1 MPITSVGLGVLAR
14 EAKKKAQQEPDAL
27 ANHCPQVMHH
37 RSNDPPRLDPF
48 APLNALSKPGSQSSG
63 SQATQA
69 SLPVDLLIA
78 TSLSL
83 PASPNALTCQPPPPV
98 RLKQLVPL
106 FQMLQGGALL
116 PAFHYSI
123 RSAASTSSCVQGPIT
138 IYFCMSLVPDIA
150 TTLPQPLPYGPSA
163 VAPTHGGLHTG
174 GGAKARIS
182 EGNSSSYAI
191 LVRPSPKT
199 ADLRHPHMQ
208 GIPYPVIYHMD
219 PRPPSSFCLA
229 QH

>member
-1 MPITSVGLGVLAR
+1 MPLTST
-14 EAKKKAQQEPDAL
+14 QQEPDAF

-48 APLNALSKPGSQSSG
+48 APLNALSKPGSQSS
-63 SQATQA
+63 SR
-69 SLPVDLLIA
+69 
-78 TSLSL
+78 
-83 PASPNALTCQPPPPV
+83 PPPPV

-123 RSAASTSSCVQGPIT
+123 RSAASTSSCVVRPHH
-138 IYFCMSLVPDIA
+138 Y
-150 TTLPQPLPYGPSA
+150 PYPSA
-163 VAPTHGGLHTG
+163 VAPTHGGLHTD

-182 EGNSSSYAI
+182 EGNSSGYAI

-219 PRPPSSFCLA
+219 PHPPSSSCLA